1 LEGTGKMKI
10 ELINLLLFS
19 DKRKKFLLLL
29 AEGPKSIDE
38 VLNLLQIPRVSLLP
52 QIKKLKEEGLIVQ
65 EGDIY
70 RLSAIGNILIKKAQP
85 LLNAISVFEENEY
98 FWSQRKL
105 DTIPVSFLR
114 RIGVLKSCQLIG
126 PGIDNWSDFSPESVR
141 YFDESSKVML
151 LYSYFHPSLPSLCL
165 ELANMGIEL
174 RLILSKDFFERFCED
189 FSSEGEK
196 ILAQENAKIFV
207 RAEKT
212 DETPAG
218 IAIMESKL
226 LLGLINKKGKFEGQ
240 YIMSSES
247 SALSWGK
254 ELFEYYIEGS
264 RKISSF
270 DLPEDN

>member
-1 LEGTGKMKI
+1 MKL

-19 DKRKKFLLLL
+19 DKRKNFLLLL

-52 QIKKLKEEGLIVQ
+52 QIKKLKEEGLIIQ

-98 FWSQRKL
+98 FWSQRKM

-126 PGIDNWSDFSPESVR
+126 PVIDNWSDLSPESVR

-151 LYSYFHPSLPSLCL
+151 LYSYFHPFLPSLCL
-165 ELANMGIEL
+165 ELANKGVEL
-174 RLILSKDFFERFCED
+174 RLVLSKDLFERFCKD
-189 FSSEGEK
+189 FRSEGEK
-196 ILAQENAKIFV
+196 IIAENVTIFV
-207 RAEKT
+207 WTEKT

-218 IAIMESKL
+218 IAITESKL
-226 LLGLINKKGKFEGQ
+226 LLGLVNKKGKFEGQ
-240 YIMSSES
+240 YILSSES

-270 DLPEDN
+270 DLLEDN

>member
-1 LEGTGKMKI
+1 MKL

-19 DKRKKFLLLL
+19 DKRKNFLLLL
-29 AEGPKSIDE
+29 AEGPKNIDE
-38 VLNLLQIPRVSLLP
+38 VLNLLQIPRISLLP

-114 RIGVLKSCQLIG
+114 RIGVLKCCQLIG
-126 PGIDNWSDFSPESVR
+126 PEVDNWPDLFSESVR

-165 ELANMGIEL
+165 ELAKKGVEL
-174 RLILSKDFFERFCED
+174 RLVLNKDLFERFCED
-189 FSSEGEK
+189 FRSEGEK
-196 ILAQENAKIFV
+196 ILAQENVTIFV
-207 RAEKT
+207 RTEKT
-212 DETPAG
+212 DEIPAG
-218 IAIMESKL
+218 IVITESKL
-226 LLGLINKKGKFEGQ
+226 LLGLVNKKGKFEGQ
-240 YIMSSES
+240 YILSSES

-270 DLPEDN
+270 DLPEDD

>member
-1 LEGTGKMKI
+1 MKL

-19 DKRKKFLLLL
+19 DKRKNFLLLL

-38 VLNLLQIPRVSLLP
+38 VLILLQIPRISLLP

-70 RLSAIGNILIKKAQP
+70 SLSAVGNILIKKAQP

-105 DTIPVSFLR
+105 DTIPASFLK
-114 RIGVLKSCQLIG
+114 RIGVLKCCQLIG
-126 PGIDNWSDFSPESVR
+126 PGIDNWSDLSSGLVR
-141 YFDESSKVML
+141 YFDESAKVML
-151 LYSYFHPSLPSLCL
+151 LYSYFHPSIPSFSL
-165 ELANMGIEL
+165 ELAKKGVEL
-174 RLILSKDFFERFCED
+174 RLVLSKDLFERFCED
-189 FSSEGEK
+189 FRTEGEK
-196 ILAQENAKIFV
+196 IFAQENVTIFV
-207 RAEKT
+207 RTEKT
-212 DETPAG
+212 DEIPAG
-218 IAIMESKL
+218 IAITESKL
-226 LLGLINKKGKFEGQ
+226 LLGLINKKGKFEEQ
-240 YIMSSES
+240 YILSSEP

-270 DLPEDN
+270 DLSEEN